1 MLDKLIQLYEN
12 GNPAVQKDYYTLFS
26 VSSFPNNEKKQKL
39 VDMINFESVN
49 LLKQK
54 NNFKVTLTLLSILQ
68 DYVTLDYTS
77 ANTKKAIAK
86 LITECALKEDGSL
99 NMKNFDLQTLE

>member
-12 GNPAVQKDYYTLFS
+12 GTPAVQKDYYTLFS

-39 VDMINFESVN
+39 LDMIKFESVH

-54 NNFKVTLTLLSILQ
+54 NNFKVT
-68 DYVTLDYTS
+68 
-77 ANTKKAIAK
+77 
-86 LITECALKEDGSL
+86 
-99 NMKNFDLQTLE
+99 